1 MQQKTEKN
9 ISSSWVEGEL
19 RLAGSLDKRMIALLK
34 AIDQTGSLN
43 RAAKQ
48 VGLSYKGAWQIIER
62 ANNGAPKMLVSTA
75 VGGSKGGGT
84 CLTDTGRALLTLFN
98 RLEQK
103 HQEFLAELNRDLAAD
118 PDTLLLLQRSIVKT
132 SANNQLFAN
141 VNTIRTGKVQAEVIL
156 ILKDGEEVVVMLP
169 LAAVESLGLR
179 AGVDALLLINSSDV
193 ILTTELDRH
202 RFIASN
208 RLSCKV
214 VRVQQEGVNAEVK
227 VVLPGGDILTATMTQ
242 HTVDK
247 IGIEQEQALWAIFS
261 NNAAILGVRT

>member
-1 MQQKTEKN
+1 MPKKMNEP
-9 ISSSWVEGEL
+9 ISSAWVEGDL
-19 RLAGSLDKRMIALLK
+19 RLAGMLDGRMITLLK
-34 AIDQTGSLN
+34 AIDQSGSIN

-103 HQEFLAELNRDLAAD
+103 HQEFLAELNRNLAAD
-118 PDTLLLLQRSIVKT
+118 PDTLLLLQRLIVKT
-132 SANNQLFAN
+132 SANNQLFGN
-141 VNTIRTGKVQAEVIL
+141 VNTIRAGKVQAEVCL
-156 ILKDGEEVVVMLP
+156 ILKDGEEVIVMLP

-179 AGVDALLLINSSDV
+179 AGVDALLLLNSSDLT
-193 ILTTELDRH
+193 LTTELDPH

-214 VRVQQEGVNAEVK
+214 VRIHQEGVNAEVK
-227 VVLPGGDILTATMTQ
+227 VVLPGGDILAATMTQ
-242 HTVDK
+242 HSVDEMDIK
-247 IGIEQEQALWAIFS
+247 EGQSLWAIFS